1 MSRSPWL
8 AALVGPVV
16 AGAVLVAPSAQATT
30 AVDAQIARDL
40 RGPAA
45 ASALGGDVTVYVADA
60 DTGAEIFERGA
71 DARQI
76 PASTMKLITAATSL
90 STLGPDHR
98 FVTRVVRG
106 PSPRQLILVGG
117 GDPILTAADLT
128 RLAARTARTLERQGA
143 KGPFQLSLDDYLFP
157 SPTPAKGWAPG
168 DSPSY
173 AAAVRSLAIVGEY
186 SSDTTATALAIFVA
200 ALRDKGVSVAYA
212 GRAVAKDDAEQIASF
227 DDNRLSDAV
236 ELMLRVS
243 ENNVAEILF
252 RQVAL
257 GRGYPATWSSS
268 SAAAREALSAL
279 GIDTAPL
286 RLVDGS
292 GLSSH
297 NRLTART
304 LTDVLDLVVDG
315 KHPELSPAFDG
326 LPVAGETGTLAY
338 RFSAPPASCAK
349 GDVFA
354 KTGSLTGVNTL
365 AGVTRGRDG
374 EWKSFAVMVNAAPS
388 YGDLRLAIDTIPAVV
403 HGCA

>member
-1 MSRSPWL
+1 MSRSRWL
-8 AALVGPVV
+8 AALLSAVT
-16 AGAVLVAPSAQATT
+16 AGAMIIAPAARATVV
-30 AVDAQIARDL
+30 VDDQIARDL
-40 RGPAA
+40 RGPANA
-45 ASALGGDVTVYVADA
+45 TALGSDATVYVADA
-60 DTGAEIFERGA
+60 DTGASIFERGA
-71 DARQI
+71 DKRQV
-76 PASTMKLITAATSL
+76 PASTMKVITAATSL

-106 PSPRQLILVGG
+106 ASARQIILVGG

-128 RLAARTARTLERQGA
+128 RLASRTARTLERQGA
-143 KGPFQLSLDDYLFP
+143 KGPFVLYLDDYLFP
-157 SPTPAKGWAPG
+157 APTPAQGWAPG
-168 DSPSY
+168 DSPAY
-173 AAAVRSLAIVGEY
+173 AAGVRPLAIVGEY
-186 SSDTTATALAIFVA
+186 SSDTSASALSVFVS
-200 ALRDKGVSVAYA
+200 ALRDKGVSLSYA
-212 GRAVAKDDAEQIASF
+212 GRAVARDDAEQIASF
-227 DDNRLSDAV
+227 DDNRLGDAV

-243 ENNVAEILF
+243 ENNVAEVLF

-279 GIDTAPL
+279 GIDTGPL

-292 GLSSH
+292 GLSSR

-304 LTDVLDLVVDG
+304 LTDVLDLMIDG
-315 KHPELSPAFDG
+315 KHPSLAPAFDG
-326 LPVAGETGTLAY
+326 LPIAGETGTLTY

-349 GDVFA
+349 GEVFA
-354 KTGSLTGVNTL
+354 KTGSLTGVSTL

-388 YGDLRLAIDTIPAVV
+388 YGDLRLAIDTIAAVV

>member
-1 MSRSPWL
+1 MIRSRWR
-8 AALVGPVV
+8 AALVGSVT
-16 AGAVLVAPSAQATT
+16 AGTLVAAPAAQATVV
-30 AVDAQIARDL
+30 VDQAIARDL
-40 RGPAA
+40 RGPANA
-45 ASALGGDVTVYVADA
+45 AALGGDATVYVADA
-60 DTGAEIFERGA
+60 DTGTSIFRRGA
-71 DARQI
+71 DVRQI

-106 PSPRQLILVGG
+106 ASSRQLILVGG

-128 RLAARTARTLERQGA
+128 RLASRTARTLERQGA
-143 KGPFQLSLDDYLFP
+143 KGPFQVSLDDYLFP
-157 SPTPAKGWAPG
+157 APTPAQGWAPG

-173 AAAVRSLAIVGEY
+173 AAAVRPLAIVGEY
-186 SSDTTATALAIFVA
+186 SSDTTASAVSIFVS
-200 ALRDKGVSVAYA
+200 ALRDKGVAVSYA
-212 GRAVAKDDAEQIASF
+212 GRSVAKDDAEQVASF

-243 ENNVAEILF
+243 ENNVAEVLF

-268 SAAAREALSAL
+268 SSAAREALSAL
-279 GIDTAPL
+279 GIDTGPL

-292 GLSSH
+292 GLSSR
-297 NRLTART
+297 NRVPART
-304 LTDVLDLVVDG
+304 LTDVLNLVVDG
-315 KHPELSPAFDG
+315 KHPDLDPIFDG
-326 LPVAGETGTLAY
+326 LPIAGETGTLTY

-349 GDVFA
+349 GEVFA

-374 EWKSFAVMVNAAPS
+374 EWKSFAVMVNDAPS
-388 YGDLRLAIDTIPAVV
+388 FGDLRSAIDTIAAVV